1 MRLRSLSAPY
11 GLWGSGR
18 ADESPETEPDPADS
32 EAGRRL
38 QELTYQYLQGKSR
51 GRFALIGGRA
61 GIGKTWVLRHALER
75 GWKKHLKDQNK
86 QDAEPLIIPL
96 SGPAL
101 LRIPPPSQEGPAVAE
116 ELFKMLVLALHEA
129 VLHRMIRAL
138 SEPQENLSARK
149 WSERAEIAEQL
160 RIDMLRSDID
170 LARTRSR
177 WEHAGA
183 LPHGLLFPKIKQMRG
198 FREVS
203 VIWGLTQIH
212 MIVTGTY
219 EKKRNMIDEA
229 SQERRSQWQTTM
241 QGKEILNPL
250 LGLLSGGLL
259 AAGTFGT
266 SPFLSAVVAV
276 VGAIGSTTVLNL
288 STERIL
294 KGSKSDNIEFT
305 ENLGIQSLSRWLPHL
320 LQHVREIGLYPV
332 FVIDDLD
339 KGEENLTER
348 LEGLIRQI
356 KGGLFD
362 SALCCCVVGEEAYKN
377 EKVQS
382 MFTDKLYVSFQ
393 PAALRRYV
401 VDLLDDSDTSSL
413 IHWKRWAAILVYRAE
428 ASPSRLRQ
436 LLEVYGPDSP
446 ICKQQQLTEG
456 PCREEIFLELC
467 LEQTLAMEDM
477 AAVLHRHP
485 ERLADVLHLLHYPL
499 QCRVD
504 GRLVET
510 TQDAVKTC
518 LNQATAD
525 PHWEKIA
532 LAALQL
538 FCKYLAGLQPLT
550 EEFALLAPGQ
560 PPLLKSIAPE
570 QWSWVTV

>member
-1 MRLRSLSAPY
+1 MKLRSLSAPY

-51 GRFALIGGRA
+51 GRFVLIGGRA

-86 QDAEPLIIPL
+86 QESEPLIIPL

-101 LRIPPPSQEGPAVAE
+101 LRIPPPTQEGPAVAE

-138 SEPQENLSARK
+138 SEPQEGLSTRK
-149 WSERAEIAEQL
+149 WAERAEIAEQL

-183 LPHGLLFPKIKQMRG
+183 LPHGLLFPKAQQMRG

-203 VIWGLTQIH
+203 TIWGLTQIH

-229 SQERRSQWQTTM
+229 SQERRSQWQNTM
-241 QGKEILNPL
+241 QGREILNPL

-266 SPFLSAVVAV
+266 SPLLSALVAV
-276 VGAIGSTTVLNL
+276 IGAVGATTVLNL
-288 STERIL
+288 STEHIL

-339 KGEENLTER
+339 KGEEHLAER
-348 LEGLIRQI
+348 LGGLIRQI

-362 SALCCCVVGEEAYKN
+362 SALCCCVVGEDAYKN
-377 EKVQS
+377 EKIQT

-393 PAALRRYV
+393 PVALRRYV
-401 VDLLDDSDTSSL
+401 VDLLEESDTNL
-413 IHWKRWAAILVYRAE
+413 LQHWQRWAAILVYRAE
-428 ASPSRLRQ
+428 ASPSKLRQ
-436 LLEVYGPDSP
+436 LLEIYGPDSP
-446 ICKQQQLTEG
+446 ICNQNQLTEG

-467 LEQTLAMEDM
+467 LEQTLAMEEM
-477 AAVLHRHP
+477 AAALHQHP
-485 ERLADVLHLLHYPL
+485 ERLSEVLLLLQYPL
-499 QCRVD
+499 QCRLD
-504 GRLVET
+504 GNKVEST
-510 TQDAVKTC
+510 KETVSAC
-518 LNQATAD
+518 LGELD
-525 PHWEKIA
+525 PRWQKIA
-532 LAALQL
+532 VAALQR
-538 FCKYLAGLQPLT
+538 FCAYLAGLQPLT
-550 EEFALLAPGQ
+550 EEFTHLAPGQ

-570 QWSWVTV
+570 QWSWVGT